1 MNKSISLTQ
10 YRVIDLGLMTLLMLV
25 SQGIISLVS
34 TTVYADQLYTV
45 STVAIVA
52 GLVYMRWNFWGA
64 IPAAL
69 GGFWFSLLTG
79 GSFQQHC
86 IYILGNLF
94 SLLAL
99 GLFRWPGKDRICGDG
114 LQTIFFAIA
123 VQVSMQLG
131 RAAVAFALGTPLATC
146 LGFFTTDA
154 LNILFTLVVL
164 WIARRV
170 PGLFEDQINYLRR
183 LREECRKDRS
193 DPF

>member
-131 RAAVAFALGTPLATC
+131 RAAVAFSLGTPLATC
-146 LGFFTTDA
+146 LGFITTDA